1 MADITEET
9 PVEIINCPYCK
20 NPKTSRSER
29 VDEGWLCLDCGRTF
43 NYLEVM
49 GMTRVLERKEFK
61 LELKAF
67 DEEAGTFE
75 GYASTFGGMPDSYGD
90 VVDKGA
96 FAKTVKEGM
105 KRIKLLFNHNANEPI
120 GKILE
125 LYEDDYGLYFKAK
138 LSLGVQRAREVL
150 ALMKDGVINT
160 MSIGYDTITEALE
173 GKIRHLKE
181 VRLWDIS
188 PVTFAANPEAVI
200 TGVKSGRVL
209 SASNLTKV
217 QEAVNALQA
226 LLDAAQQDEEPA
238 KSTLPTASD
247 QEAAELSKA
256 LDDLKAIN
264 TSFDYKRAEA
274 IIKANL
280 NKIKGVKV

>member
-9 PVEIINCPYCK
+9 PVEIINCPYCN
-20 NPKTSRSER
+20 NPKLSRSER

-209 SASNLTKV
+209 SASNLSKV
-217 QEAVNALQA
+217 KEAIAALQA
-226 LLDAAQQDEEPA
+226 LVESAEQDEEPA
-238 KSTLPTASD
+238 KSTPPTVRD
-247 QEAAELSKA
+247 PEAAELEKA
-256 LDDLKAIN
+256 INDLKATCN
-264 TSFDYKRAEA
+264 GFDFKKAEA
-274 IIKANL
+274 SIASNFKKIEGE
-280 NKIKGVKV
+280 NK